1 MTLFFQS
8 VYIMMEVFVLEK
20 DHIMSILKY
29 IHKNCFHQ
37 ENRKLR
43 WCDHVLLCMGAVKI
57 WNGVDITFG
66 AFVCLIN
73 NIKFENI
80 IL

>member
-29 IHKNCFHQ
+29 IWVFVKKMSFTN
-37 ENRKLR
+37 NG
-43 WCDHVLLCMGAVKI
+43 DDDYYVLIIIIIYYSKI
-57 WNGVDITFG
+57 KRPLLNYSTNSREPW
-66 AFVCLIN
+66 
-73 NIKFENI
+73 
-80 IL
+80 

>member
-29 IHKNCFHQ
+29 IWVFVKKMSFTN
-37 ENRKLR
+37 NG
-43 WCDHVLLCMGAVKI
+43 DDDYYVL
-57 WNGVDITFG
+57 
-66 AFVCLIN
+66 
-73 NIKFENI
+73 I
-80 IL
+80 IIIIYY